1 MSSPAEIFLRH
12 VAQVIAERS
21 VQYGDAGSNMSAI
34 ARRWSATLGRE
45 ISPAQVVICLL
56 DLKLARLAHDPAHED
71 SLVDVCGYAALLA
84 EITRTTEQEGH

>member
-1 MSSPAEIFLRH
+1 MSSPAEMFLRH

-45 ISPAQVVICLL
+45 ISPAQ
-56 DLKLARLAHDPAHED
+56 AM
-71 SLVDVCGYAALLA
+71 
-84 EITRTTEQEGH
+84 